1 MSGPELA
8 GARWQKSTH
17 SGSNSDCV
25 EVAPVW
31 RVSTHSGSNSNCVE
45 VASGVGEV
53 AVRDSKNPG
62 GCVLMLDG
70 AEWVALLRTIKIGS
84 LDPA

>member
-1 MSGPELA
+1 
-8 GARWQKSTH
+8 
-17 SGSNSDCV
+17 
-25 EVAPVW
+25 
-31 RVSTHSGSNSNCVE
+31 
-45 VASGVGEV
+45 VGEV

-70 AEWVALLRTIKIGS
+70 AEWAALLRTIKIGS

>member
-1 MSGPELA
+1 MSGPELT

-31 RVSTHSGSNSNCVE
+31 HASTRSGTNANCVE
-45 VASGVGEV
+45 VATGDGEV
-53 AVRDSKNPG
+53 AVRDSKNPDG
-62 GCVLMLDG
+62 HVLMLDG
-70 AEWVALLRTIKIGS
+70 AQWAAFLGAIKIGGFDLS
-84 LDPA
+84 